1 MGNINYNNFICE
13 NYYCQSVSFKPEW
26 FSETTWTI
34 NYSSNKK
41 PYVIDK
47 GILKIIEETPS
58 QIMLSKKLLI
68 NFNEIRNISIPIIF
82 KYNLLKLD
90 SNNID
95 IFIIFSD
102 KILNIDDMNNLNK
115 KKNDTE
121 DKEDTEY
128 SPSLFYI
135 HLNLLRNVV
144 YINHSFDTKIVKK
157 KIKSKKANIY
167 DIMLEN
173 NYEMLL
179 LTEKISKSNEEKHII
194 NYSFK
199 EDNEYYLN
207 IFVKNNGIKKKEFI
221 ELAFE

>member
-34 NYSSNKK
+34 NYVCNKK
-41 PYVIDK
+41 PYIIDK
-47 GILKIIEETPS
+47 GILKIVESTPS

-82 KYNLLKLD
+82 KYNLLKSD

-95 IFIIFSD
+95 IFIIFSN

-115 KKNDTE
+115 QKDDNE
-121 DKEDTEY
+121 NAQ
-128 SPSLFYI
+128 SSSALFYI
-135 HLNLLRNVV
+135 HLNLLRNIV

-167 DIMLEN
+167 DITLEN
-173 NYEMLL
+173 NFEMLL
-179 LTEKISKSNEEKHII
+179 LTEKISKLNEEKYII
-194 NYSFK
+194 NYSFT
-199 EDNEYYLN
+199 EDKEYYLN

>member
-121 DKEDTEY
+121 DKEDVEY

-179 LTEKISKSNEEKHII
+179 LTEKISKSNEEKYII

>member
-34 NYSSNKK
+34 NYLSNKK

-47 GILKIIEETPS
+47 GILKIIEATPS

-95 IFIIFSD
+95 IFILFSNR
-102 KILNIDDMNNLNK
+102 ILNIDDMNNLNK
-115 KKNDTE
+115 QKDDNE
-121 DKEDTEY
+121 D
-128 SPSLFYI
+128 SLLPSSLFYI
-135 HLNLLRNVV
+135 HLNLLKNIV
-144 YINHSFDTKIVKK
+144 YINHSFDTKIIKK
-157 KIKSKKANIY
+157 KIKSKKSNVY
-167 DIMLEN
+167 DITLEN
-173 NYEMLL
+173 NHEMLL
-179 LTEKISKSNEEKHII
+179 LTEKISKSNEEKYII
-194 NYSFK
+194 NYSIT
-199 EDNEYYLN
+199 EDKEYYLN
-207 IFVKNNGIKKKEFI
+207 IFIKNNGLKKKEFI

>member
-34 NYSSNKK
+34 NYVCNKK
-41 PYVIDK
+41 PYIIDK
-47 GILKIIEETPS
+47 GILKIVEATPS

-95 IFIIFSD
+95 IFILFSNR
-102 KILNIDDMNNLNK
+102 ILNIDDMNNLNNLNK
-115 KKNDTE
+115 QKDDNE
-121 DKEDTEY
+121 D
-128 SPSLFYI
+128 SLLPSSLFYI
-135 HLNLLRNVV
+135 HLNLLKNIV

-167 DIMLEN
+167 DITLEN
-173 NYEMLL
+173 NFEMLL
-179 LTEKISKSNEEKHII
+179 LTEKISKSNEEKYII
-194 NYSFK
+194 NYSFT
-199 EDNEYYLN
+199 EDKEYYLN

>member
-34 NYSSNKK
+34 NYVCNKK
-41 PYVIDK
+41 PYIIDK
-47 GILKIIEETPS
+47 GILKIVESTPS

-95 IFIIFSD
+95 IFILFSNR
-102 KILNIDDMNNLNK
+102 ILNIDDMNNLNK
-115 KKNDTE
+115 QKDDNE
-121 DKEDTEY
+121 D
-128 SPSLFYI
+128 SLLSSSLFYI
-135 HLNLLRNVV
+135 HLNLLKNIV

-167 DIMLEN
+167 DITLEN
-173 NYEMLL
+173 NFEMLL
-179 LTEKISKSNEEKHII
+179 LTEKISKSNEEKYII
-194 NYSFK
+194 NYSFT
-199 EDNEYYLN
+199 EDKEYYLN

>member
-34 NYSSNKK
+34 NYVCNKK
-41 PYVIDK
+41 PYIIDK
-47 GILKIIEETPS
+47 GILKIVESTPS

-82 KYNLLKLD
+82 KYNLLKSD

-95 IFIIFSD
+95 IFIIFSN

-115 KKNDTE
+115 QKDDNE
-121 DKEDTEY
+121 NAQ
-128 SPSLFYI
+128 SSSALFYI
-135 HLNLLRNVV
+135 HLNLLRNIV

-167 DIMLEN
+167 DITLEN
-173 NYEMLL
+173 NFEMLL
-179 LTEKISKSNEEKHII
+179 LTEKISKLNDEKYII
-194 NYSFK
+194 NYSFT
-199 EDNEYYLN
+199 EDKEYYLN